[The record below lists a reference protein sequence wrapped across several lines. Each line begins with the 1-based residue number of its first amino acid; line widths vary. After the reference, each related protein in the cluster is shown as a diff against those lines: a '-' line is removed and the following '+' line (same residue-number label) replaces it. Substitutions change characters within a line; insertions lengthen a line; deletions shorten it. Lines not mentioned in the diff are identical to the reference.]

1 MEVARNLTK
10 TEVNIMNR
18 LVTRM
23 RETSPLA
30 RWGFFGDDFDR
41 VFEGLVRPPR
51 WVEEAQA
58 DDLVPAMDI
67 RERENEYVVRTDL
80 PGVKKDDIQITLENG
95 VLTITAETRSEKEE
109 KEDGQVLLQ
118 ERRYGKY
125 VRSLRLGSQVDGNK
139 LKAGYK
145 DGVLELILPKAEAVK
160 PKKITVDVN

>member
-1 MEVARNLTK
+1 
-10 TEVNIMNR
+10 MNR

-139 LKAGYK
+139 LKAGY
-145 DGVLELILPKAEAVK
+145 
-160 PKKITVDVN
+160 

>member
-1 MEVARNLTK
+1 
-10 TEVNIMNR
+10 MNR